1 MQTSWATGSMGSILG
16 SWQSRADLGVLRF
29 PEPFLR
35 FKASSFL
42 RQPSHKAKVLTK
54 PVVCGF
60 CFVLFFPAVIYFLE
74 EIWHSAKGQKQTA
87 AGASVLPG
95 HLLHSGPP
103 PPPPPP
109 PMPPGQNCQ
118 AALAQCRPFNDD
130 VVLTPAPDSPLK
142 TPLYSGLRER
152 Q

>member
-42 RQPSHKAKVLTK
+42 RQPFHKAKVLTK

-103 PPPPPP
+103 PLPPHAPRTEL
-109 PMPPGQNCQ
+109 PGSSRPVSSFQRRCCFNTS
-118 AALAQCRPFNDD
+118 ARLA
-130 VVLTPAPDSPLK
+130 T
-142 TPLYSGLRER
+142 
-152 Q
+152 